1 MRTVY
6 MKISNKWVQDNIYKG
21 AKVHRSQS
29 EDSGNTKG
37 ELGTHLLHG
46 TTSWCV
52 LELNLWAHCQSFA
65 SVFISQRQP
74 NVILVHLGQYISRRC
89 SFNPHIPREELD
101 VILCPQHKLLFSWVC
116 SYHHYFRHEIF
127 SYSRLSSSLRICW
140 KCEERDECYL
150 GSLHGKRGEWKE
162 NE

>member
-1 MRTVY
+1 
-6 MKISNKWVQDNIYKG
+6 MKISNKRVQDNIYKG

-37 ELGTHLLHG
+37 ELDTHLLHG

-101 VILCPQHKLLFSWVC
+101 VILCPQHKLLFS
-116 SYHHYFRHEIF
+116 
-127 SYSRLSSSLRICW
+127 
-140 KCEERDECYL
+140 
-150 GSLHGKRGEWKE
+150 
-162 NE
+162 